1 MDEMK
6 IKLSTK
12 FMRGIVSKLASK
24 VIASKLGIK
33 SDIQLNGISIEKIND
48 KIHLHLDVDAD
59 IDESSLLKLTR
70 LANLEDESE

>member
-12 FMRGIVSKLASK
+12 LMRGIASKIASK
-24 VIASKLGIK
+24 VIASKLGVK
-33 SDIQLNGISIEKIND
+33 ADIQLNGISIEKIDD

-59 IDESSLLKLTR
+59 IDEKDLLKITR
-70 LANLEDESE
+70 LANLEEEA